1 MRDRAATNHNV
12 TNKWS
17 ESLLLVTLI
26 ALLLVGS
33 LGGWL
38 LLLLLVLGLGARSL
52 CQGLFKDLEDL
63 LVGDLLVGLE
73 GLKIWCLWCAE
84 LCETVLGDG
93 CDRG

>member
-1 MRDRAATNHNV
+1 MTAYRSTGRWFFRNLAARITFPSDTNIPFAYSSILRMRDRAATNHNV

-17 ESLLLVTLI
+17 ESSLFVTLI

-52 CQGLFKDLEDL
+52 CQG
-63 LVGDLLVGLE
+63 
-73 GLKIWCLWCAE
+73 
-84 LCETVLGDG
+84 
-93 CDRG
+93 